1 MANRTVKKALPD
13 REEAKPVM
21 RGTMKRA
28 LADRETAKPKK
39 VRGKVRAALGRRASG
54 R

>member
-1 MANRTVKKALPD
+1 MSKMTVRKALPD

-21 RGTMKRA
+21 RGKVKRA
-28 LADRETAKPKK
+28 LADRETVKPKRS
-39 VRGKVRAALGRRASG
+39 RGKVRAALGRKSG

>member
-1 MANRTVKKALPD
+1 MANMTVRKALPD

-21 RGTMKRA
+21 RGTVKRA
-28 LADRETAKPKK
+28 LPDRETEKPKK
-39 VRGKVRAALGRRASG
+39 MRGKVRAALGRKSG